1 MQIDRGTSL
10 TGYLSRTH
18 LRLVLFAHTVGLNGF
33 MPDAHEGTMMTHMF
47 SGAAWGGGKSH
58 GAPHP
63 PRSEWLCVC
72 LCVCVF
78 VHGRTAFHASCSNCS
93 HSRRTSWDVARRNK
107 SGNATHVA
115 CQLHPRI
122 ERSLP
127 SDCVGAD
134 FNEACGLKNRREKFH
149 QRSL

>member
-72 LCVCVF
+72 LCVCVCLYMG
-78 VHGRTAFHASCSNCS
+78 VRPSMLPALTAVTPDGLLGMWLDGTNLAT
-93 HSRRTSWDVARRNK
+93 RRT
-107 SGNATHVA
+107 
-115 CQLHPRI
+115 
-122 ERSLP
+122 LP
-127 SDCVGAD
+127 VSYIL
-134 FNEACGLKNRREKFH
+134 E
-149 QRSL
+149 